1 MESFVKGDEIMS
13 KAAENLRKF
22 LSKPENRRD
31 RLQER
36 YDDGVEDGI
45 EKGIEQNQITVAKN
59 MLKKNIDMTDIVE
72 ITGLSEKRIKMLM

>member
-1 MESFVKGDEIMS
+1 MESFVNGDEIMS

-45 EKGIEQNQITVAKN
+45 EQNQITVAKN
-59 MLKKNIDMTDIVE
+59 LLELKLNTSDIAKA
-72 ITGLSEKRIKMLM
+72 TGLSEKRIKMLM

>member
-1 MESFVKGDEIMS
+1 MS

-45 EKGIEQNQITVAKN
+45 EKGIAQGIEKGIEQNQITVAKN
-59 MLKKNIDMTDIVE
+59 LLELKLNTSDIAKA
-72 ITGLSEKRIKMLM
+72 TGLSEKRIKMLM

>member
-1 MESFVKGDEIMS
+1 M
-13 KAAENLRKF
+13 
-22 LSKPENRRD
+22 
-31 RLQER
+31 QER

-45 EKGIEQNQITVAKN
+45 EKGIEKGIAQGIEKGIEQNKITVAKN